1 MKNFSELFRYAF
13 RYRSSLFLNI
23 ASNLLMVIFNLISIP
38 MLIPFLQIL
47 LKQAQPPLEKP
58 EFAWSV
64 SAISNIFNYQIGQ
77 TIQKFGPEQALIYV
91 CIALVS
97 AFFFKNL
104 FRYLGMY
111 FMTFI
116 RVGVVRD
123 IRMSLYEKVLKLP
136 LSYFSDERKG
146 DIISRF
152 SNDVV
157 EVEWG
162 ILRVLETLVREPL
175 MIIGSVGLMLVI
187 SKELTFFVLVL
198 LLVTAFIIGGIGR
211 NLKKQSAAAQGKLGD
226 IMTLTD
232 ETLGGLRVT
241 KAFNAEKFQT
251 ARFLKEQNNY
261 RHIVINALNRRDL
274 SSPLTE
280 FLGIVVVCIL
290 VWYGFRQVQ
299 FNGLNPASFITFLYA
314 FFTVIDPSKSFST
327 AFYHLQQGRAA
338 LERIKHILDAEETI
352 ADAPNAQAVSR
363 FEDKIAYKDVVFK
376 YQDGSGKLILDHVS
390 LTIPKGQVVAL
401 VGASG
406 AGKSTLADLL
416 PRFYDTTEGSVSLDG
431 ADIKTLKIKDLRKLM
446 GIVTQEAVLFNDSI
460 LNNIT
465 FGLEPVSQAAVE
477 AAARAAYAHDFI
489 MATENG
495 YDTNVGDR
503 GSKLSGGQRQR
514 LTIARALLRNPEIL
528 ILDEATSALDS
539 ESEKWV
545 QEALVQLMKGRTAL
559 VIAHRLATVQNAD
572 QIVVLREGR
581 IVEKGTHA
589 ELYALAGEYR
599 KLVDLQGLN

>member
-1 MKNFSELFRYAF
+1 MKNFSELFRYAL

-23 ASNLLMVIFNLISIP
+23 ASNLLMVVFNLISIP

-58 EFAWSV
+58 EFAWNA
-64 SAISNIFNYQIGQ
+64 SAISNVFNYQIGQ
-77 TIQKFGPEQALIYV
+77 TIEKFGPEQALIYV
-91 CIALVS
+91 CMALVS

-123 IRMSLYEKVLKLP
+123 IRMNLYEKVLKLP

-198 LLVTAFIIGGIGR
+198 LLATAFIIGGIGR

-261 RHIVINALNRRDL
+261 RRIVINAHNRRDL

-352 ADAPNAQAVSR
+352 TDAPNAQAVSR

-376 YQDGSGKLILDHVS
+376 YQDGSEKLILDHIS

-416 PRFYDTTEGSVSLDG
+416 PRFYDPTEGVVSLDG
-431 ADIKTLKIKDLRKLM
+431 TDIKILKIKDLRNLM

-572 QIVVLREGR
+572 QIIVLREGR